1 MVVDSTLNLGGA
13 NLFLFKGLMGGGT
26 TEEVGWL
33 ETIGTFPAPALT
45 GTCPG
50 GLSPT
55 NLVRG
60 GGGFS
65 SSWDLPARVVSMN
78 MSFREKYTC
87 SELRLGT
94 GVGAGIGTGAGAG
107 ARARA
112 GAGAGAGAGTSWTL
126 S

>member
-1 MVVDSTLNLGGA
+1 MVVDSTLGLGGA

-26 TEEVGWL
+26 MDDVGWP
-33 ETIGTFPAPALT
+33 ETIGTFSPLSLT
-45 GTCPG
+45 GTFPE
-50 GLSPT
+50 GLSPAI
-55 NLVRG
+55 LVLG

-65 SSWDLPARVVSMN
+65 SSWDLPARVLSMN

-94 GVGAGIGTGAGAG
+94 GVGAGTGTG
-107 ARARA
+107 A
-112 GAGAGAGAGTSWTL
+112 GAGAGAGAGTFWTL